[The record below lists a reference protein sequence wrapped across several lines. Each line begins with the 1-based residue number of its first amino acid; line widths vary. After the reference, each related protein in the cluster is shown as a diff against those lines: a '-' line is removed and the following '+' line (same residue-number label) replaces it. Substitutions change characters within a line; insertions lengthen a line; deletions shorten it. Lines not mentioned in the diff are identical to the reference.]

1 MEKVDKM
8 SLTIEV
14 GNVFSKA
21 KTGSSRIMS
30 ALYDGMS
37 CLCEGYYFN
46 PSYKAGRWDGKTHF
60 FNRSSGK
67 FPTGML
73 HKALEILG
81 PFELNIKLVD
91 TREGSHLGEYA
102 QVDDESDLP
111 WGPSQVQ
118 FPLTTFK
125 EIILPGGK
133 QLRDYQVDAV
143 NKVINHYEHGMLFQ
157 RGIINIATNGG
168 KTVIAEALI
177 NHLLPYITG
186 DRVFLFVTHSKE
198 IAHQAIKSFEADLGI
213 KVGLIGDGKANI
225 QSVTVAMVSTLYSRM
240 KRKQEMFQ
248 ELTSRTIGFIGD
260 EIHHSSSNS
269 WYEVLTKFENAYIRL
284 GLTGTVQKAEEK
296 RMKLYAACGSIL
308 VKISNDFLIQNEY
321 SAKPKC
327 FIVPIDYPDIDRTMR
342 YYGQPDRTGMLEY
355 PDVYL
360 KGISANTYRNY
371 IIALICNKEVT
382 QNKGQVLVLVEHV
395 EHGANIQTMIEQV
408 NPELQAVFLH
418 GSLSSQERQNGLDLL
433 KSGDV
438 DVVISTSILD
448 EGVDVPNINALIY
461 ARGGKSIRKVLQG
474 IGRGLRKKEDG
485 SQLHFYD
492 FLDDTSEFLVK
503 HTSSRYD
510 TLKKEKFET
519 VMVDLEKDLGFD
531 MGQRIWFMENLDDA
545 FDDEIFQRVSAD

>member
-1 MEKVDKM
+1 MEKTDKM

-37 CLCEGYYFN
+37 CLCDGYYFS
-46 PSYKAGRWDGKTHF
+46 PAYKSGRWDGKTHF

-73 HKALEILG
+73 HKALEILE
-81 PFELNIKLVD
+81 PFELNIKLND
-91 TREGSHLGEYA
+91 TREGSRLGEYA
-102 QVDDESDLP
+102 QSDDESDLP

-118 FPLTTFK
+118 LPLTTFE
-125 EIILPGGK
+125 EITLPGGK

-143 NKVINHYEHGMLFQ
+143 NKVINHYEYGMLFQ

-168 KTVIAEALI
+168 KTVIAEAII
-177 NHLLPYITG
+177 NHLLPYLTG

-198 IAHQAIKSFEADLGI
+198 IAHQAIQSFENDLGI
-213 KVGLIGDGKANI
+213 KVGLVGDGKVNI
-225 QSVTVAMVSTLYSRM
+225 QPVTVAMVSTLYSRM
-240 KRKQEMFQ
+240 NRKHEMFQ
-248 ELTSRTIGFIGD
+248 ELTCRTIGFIGD

-284 GLTGTVQKAEEK
+284 GLTGTVQKVEEK
-296 RMKLYAACGSIL
+296 RMRLYAACGNIL
-308 VKISNDFLIQNEY
+308 VKISNDFLIQHEY

-395 EHGANIQTMIEQV
+395 EHGANIQAMIEEV

-418 GSLSSQERQNGLDLL
+418 GSLSSQERQTGLDLL

-519 VMVDLEKDLGFD
+519 VMVDLEKDLGFG
-531 MGQRIWFMENLDDA
+531 MEQRIWFMENLDDA
-545 FDDEIFQRVSAD
+545 FDDDVFQRVSTD

>member
-1 MEKVDKM
+1 MSNPEKL

-14 GNVFSKA
+14 GNVFSKV
-21 KTGSSRIMS
+21 KTGSSKIMS
-30 ALYDGMS
+30 TLYEGMS
-37 CLCEGYYFN
+37 CLCDGYYFI
-46 PSYKAGRWDGKTHF
+46 PAYKAGRWDGKTHF

-67 FPTGML
+67 FPTGMM
-73 HKALEILG
+73 HKALAILE
-81 PFELNIKLVD
+81 PYELDIKLKD
-91 TREGSHLGEYA
+91 TREASQLSEA
-102 QVDDESDLP
+102 DIEDDAFDLP
-111 WGPSQVQ
+111 WGPSQV
-118 FPLTTFK
+118 FLPLKTFK
-125 EIILPGGK
+125 QITLPGGK

-143 NKVINHYEHGMLFQ
+143 NKVINHYEYGMLFQ

-168 KTVIAEALI
+168 KTVIAEAII
-177 NHLLPYITG
+177 NHLLPYLTG
-186 DRVFLFVTHSKE
+186 DRMFLFVTHSKE
-198 IAHQAIKSFEADLGI
+198 IGYQAMKSFQDDLGI
-213 KVGLIGDGKANI
+213 EAGMVGDGKKKLCP
-225 QSVTVAMVSTLYSRM
+225 VTIVLVSTLYSWM
-240 KRKQEMFQ
+240 KRNNPIFQ
-248 ELTSRTIGFIGD
+248 QIKNNTIGFIGD

-269 WYEVLTKFENAYIRL
+269 WYEVLTQFENAYIRL
-284 GLTGTVQKAEEK
+284 GLTGTVPNNEEK
-296 RMKLYAACGSIL
+296 SMKLYAACGSVL
-308 VKISNDFLIQNEY
+308 VKITNEFLIQHEY

-360 KGISANTYRNY
+360 KGISDNTYRNY

-382 QNKGQVLVLVEHV
+382 QNKGQVLILVEHV
-395 EHGANIQTMIEQV
+395 EHGANIQTMLDEV
-408 NPELQAVFLH
+408 NPQLQSVFLH
-418 GSLSSQERQNGLDLL
+418 GSLSSQERQTGLDLL
-433 KSGDV
+433 KAGDV
-438 DVVISTSILD
+438 DVVISTAILD

-503 HTSSRYD
+503 HTASRYN

-531 MGQRIWFMENLDDA
+531 TKQRVWFMENLDDA
-545 FDDEIFQRVSAD
+545 FDDDVFQQVSPD